1 LIFWGKRTKA
11 ELHGIEAGD
20 AGKTAGA
27 NPRIVTFNLTGST
40 RVNAGKAAGANPRIV
55 TFNLTGST
63 RVNAGKAAGAN
74 PRIVTF
80 SLRGYLSRSLID
92 EFALFD
98 DWLLD

>member
-11 ELHGIEAGD
+11 PELHGIEAGD
-20 AGKTAGA
+20 AGKT
-27 NPRIVTFNLTGST
+27 
-40 RVNAGKAAGANPRIV
+40 AGANPRIV